1 MPKAGVVALVLL
13 ASVETARAE
22 EESPPT
28 AQIVQRRQYQ
38 LKHEL
43 TVSVGLLPLDAFY
56 KALTVNAGY
65 SYHFSPHFA
74 WRVARGT
81 FSKPFST
88 GLRQEIESQ
97 YGLQVT
103 DFPEV
108 HGMVGSDLV
117 WNALY
122 GKAALMNA
130 VLLHGGLFLSVGADV
145 VFTQAAVGPG
155 VAVGGGLRLFVN
167 EWLSLKLEVLDH
179 LAIAKKPFN
188 VLDLQLAVAVSLGA
202 S

>member
-1 MPKAGVVALVLL
+1 MSKTGLVVLVLL
-13 ASVETARAE
+13 ASVGRARAE
-22 EESPPT
+22 EENPAA
-28 AQIVQRRQYQ
+28 AQVVQRRQYQ

-43 TVSVGLLPLDAFY
+43 TVSAGFLPLDAFY
-56 KALTVNAGY
+56 KALTVNVGY
-65 SYHFSPHFA
+65 TYHFNPHFA

-88 GLRQEIESQ
+88 GLRKEIEGQ

-108 HGMVGSDLV
+108 HWIVGSDLV

-122 GKAALMNA
+122 GKAAFMNSA
-130 VLLHGGLFLSVGADV
+130 LLHGGLYLSAGADLV
-145 VFTQAAVGPG
+145 VTQATLAPG
-155 VAVGGGLRLFVN
+155 VAVGGGLRLFVTD
-167 EWLSLKLEVLDH
+167 WMSLRLEVLDH
-179 LAIAKKPFN
+179 VVIAKKPFN
-188 VLDLQLAVAVSLGA
+188 VLDLQIALAVSLGA